1 MQKITDRTRNPFGMR
16 TPAEY
21 EATAGQ
27 TAFGYGDVNA
37 DFHLIGDHPGVHG
50 GTETGVPFTESM
62 AGERLQPIFHEL
74 GFLDAAYAAEPTP
87 DNLYA
92 SYIHMCAVEAGNTPT
107 EKQYAALERF
117 FDAELR
123 AINGHILMPVGEQAT
138 RHVVREYTTQERHL
152 DFDMAALHGTDI
164 RGGGFLVVP
173 IREPTEWDD
182 GDAEMLETNLRAL
195 LNSDYRQTKGVATMI
210 G

>member
-1 MQKITDRTRNPFGMR
+1 MQNITDRTRNPFGMR
-16 TPAEY
+16 TPPEYAE
-21 EATAGQ
+21 TAAQ
-27 TAFGYGDVNA
+27 TVFGYGDANA

-50 GTETGVPFTESM
+50 GRKTGVPFTGGV
-62 AGERLQPIFHEL
+62 AGKRLQPILHEL
-74 GFLDAAYAAEPTP
+74 GFLADAYDDEPRPT
-87 DNLYA
+87 NLYC
-92 SYIHMCAVEAGNTPT
+92 SYIHMCTVDDGETPT
-107 EKQYAALERF
+107 RAQYDALERY

-152 DFDMAALHGTDI
+152 DFDMAALHGNDV
-164 RGGGFLVVP
+164 RGGGFLVFP
-173 IREPTEWDD
+173 IRDPTEWED
-182 GDAEMLETNLRAL
+182 GDAEYLETKLRAL